1 MLDGGRGNR
10 TPTARAS
17 IVCSPIELYPLTNL
31 LEKGFYKF
39 QNYNSSSQIN
49 LNKFMGFKA
58 WITSMNTTIKGVL
71 NVFRLV

>member
-1 MLDGGRGNR
+1 
-10 TPTARAS
+10 
-17 IVCSPIELYPLTNL
+17 
-31 LEKGFYKF
+31 
-39 QNYNSSSQIN
+39 